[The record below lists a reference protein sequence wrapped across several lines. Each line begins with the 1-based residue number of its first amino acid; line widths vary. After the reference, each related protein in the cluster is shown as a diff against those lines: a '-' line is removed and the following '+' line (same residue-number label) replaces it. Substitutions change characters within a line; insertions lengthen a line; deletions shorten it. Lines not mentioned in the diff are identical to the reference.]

1 MKSNKRPLLRFFAIL
16 TSTVFLASC
25 VTRPKL
31 DDRYFWSSAVFDSIK
46 NSLSHRIT
54 GQDYTHYQAR
64 RLNLKP
70 GERFDYFA
78 SRGPIYLCGEQGD
91 STKWLQHRCV
101 LVNVVEANSSCAA
114 IGRAM
119 PCGVAFQMAPFVLQD
134 PSLVEAFKD
143 GVARLGHYSPTS
155 SALESEFG
163 VENLHAPGMS
173 MNARTDERVRNSIFR
188 AGVRPY
194 LHDSPDGTF
203 LMTFE

>member
-1 MKSNKRPLLRFFAIL
+1 MKSNKRILPRFFAIL
-16 TSTVFLASC
+16 ALAVSLVSC

-46 NSLSHRIT
+46 NSLSHQIT

-64 RLNLKP
+64 RLNLQP

-78 SRGPIYLCGEQGD
+78 SRGPIYLCGEQDD
-91 STKWLQHRCV
+91 STKWLRHQCA
-101 LVNVVEANSSCAA
+101 LVDVIEADPHCAA
-114 IGRAM
+114 IGRVM
-119 PCGVAFQMAPFVLQD
+119 PCGVAFRMAPFVLKN
-134 PSLVEAFKD
+134 PLLVQAFKD
-143 GVARLGHYSPTS
+143 GVVRLGHYSPTS

-163 VENLHAPGMS
+163 VKNLHAPGIS
-173 MNARTDERVRNSIFR
+173 LDARTDERIRASILR

-203 LMTFE
+203 LMTFD